1 MSRVSRLATVLACL
15 FLAAIIGC
23 TSTGQRQASPA
34 APNATEL
41 AEVRQL
47 IAGRENEPAETV
59 FKNIQVLKGMP
70 AGRLVSVMDIAFS
83 RALGVRCT
91 HCHQDEW
98 DHDTLPA
105 KEIARDM
112 WRMNRRLNRELLQ
125 TIKGLEGRDATAN
138 CTTCH
143 RGAVKP
149 ALNLGPV

>member
-1 MSRVSRLATVLACL
+1 MSRVSRPACVFASL
-15 FLAAIIGC
+15 LLAAVIGC
-23 TSTGQRQASPA
+23 TSTGQRPASPTT
-34 APNATEL
+34 PNATEL

-83 RALGVRCT
+83 RSLCVRCT
-91 HCHQDEW
+91 HCHQDQW
-98 DHDTLPA
+98 DHDTVPA

-112 WRMNRRLNRELLQ
+112 LRMNRRLNQELLQ
-125 TIKGLEGRDATAN
+125 TIKGLAWRHDTAN

-149 ALNLGPV
+149 ALNLGSA